1 MQRRFLEI
9 LGQQAKA
16 RNVGGP
22 TPARRLECQQRN
34 LQDVARFGAIDVH
47 RPRHRIDPA
56 EIHAPDI
63 IDRRG
68 LPKLSAGRV
77 HDVEFQRLS
86 GGNSRHRCK
95 AVVPAVVPMM
105 DGMSLGGWGHRL
117 GLVGRHSK
125 ESSHLPLSRIIMRY
139 AGVGINCVPKEPARL
154 SIEEFGYKEQLHR
167 ALTTKDLVIY
177 GMIFMVPIAPY
188 SVFGFVYN
196 DAKGMVPLAYLV
208 GLVGMFFTALSYASM
223 SRAFP
228 LAGSVYTYAQRGLHE
243 VAGFFSGWLILL
255 DYILIPSLLYLLSA
269 VALRPILPTVPDWV
283 WLVVFISFNAAAN
296 LIGIQFTARVN
307 RYLLV
312 MELLVLAL
320 FVVLG
325 LLALHAGRGAGSLTL
340 KPIYDP
346 RVFSFATVAGAT
358 SIAVLSFLGFDGI
371 STLAEES
378 RSGKGAV
385 GRATVLSLVLV
396 GALFMLQTWIATD
409 LSAGMHFSS
418 AETAF
423 YEITELAGGAWLRLI
438 TIIAVVIATAIA
450 NAMAAQAA
458 VSRILFAMARD
469 GKLPAILAKVHP
481 RFKTPY
487 VSTMAVAG
495 ISLAAGLLFA
505 QHIDDLARVVNF
517 GALTGF
523 VLLHL
528 SVINHYFIRGRSGD
542 WLRHLLCP
550 LIGLLII
557 VYVLYEMDRAAKI
570 LGLAWIVIGIVYFA
584 VLTVWIKKP
593 AALKV

>member
-1 MQRRFLEI
+1 
-9 LGQQAKA
+9 
-16 RNVGGP
+16 
-22 TPARRLECQQRN
+22 
-34 LQDVARFGAIDVH
+34 
-47 RPRHRIDPA
+47 
-56 EIHAPDI
+56 
-63 IDRRG
+63 
-68 LPKLSAGRV
+68 
-77 HDVEFQRLS
+77 
-86 GGNSRHRCK
+86 
-95 AVVPAVVPMM
+95 
-105 DGMSLGGWGHRL
+105 
-117 GLVGRHSK
+117 
-125 ESSHLPLSRIIMRY
+125 
-139 AGVGINCVPKEPARL
+139 L
-154 SIEEFGYKEQLHR
+154 SIEEFGYQEQLHR
-167 ALTTKDLVIY
+167 ALTTRDLVIY

-188 SVFGFVYN
+188 SVFGFVYA
-196 DAKGMVPLAYLV
+196 DAKGMVPLAYLL

-269 VALRPILPTVPDWV
+269 VALRPILPTVPAWM
-283 WLVVFISFNAAAN
+283 WLVLFISFNAAAN

-325 LLALHAGRGAGSLTL
+325 LLALHAGLGAGSLTL

-346 RVFSFATVAGAT
+346 HVFSFATVAGAT
-358 SIAVLSFLGFDGI
+358 SIAVLSFLGFDGV

-378 RSGKGAV
+378 RSGKNAV

-423 YEITELAGGAWLRLI
+423 YEITERAGGAWLRLI

-487 VSTMAVAG
+487 VSTLAVAG

-505 QHIDDLARVVNF
+505 ERIDDLARVVNF

-528 SVINHYFIRGRSGD
+528 SVINHYFIRRHSGD
-542 WLRHLLCP
+542 WLRHLLFP
-550 LIGLLII
+550 LIGMLII

-584 VLTVWIKKP
+584 ALTVWIKKP
-593 AALKV
+593 APLKI